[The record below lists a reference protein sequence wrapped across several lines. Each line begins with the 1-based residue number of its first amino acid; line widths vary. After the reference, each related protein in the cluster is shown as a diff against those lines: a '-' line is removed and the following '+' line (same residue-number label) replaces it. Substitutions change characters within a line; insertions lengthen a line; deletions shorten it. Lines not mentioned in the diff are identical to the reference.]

1 MAQSMIAVYVQTD
14 GSMVDPT
21 SLQLI
26 TKARA
31 IANGQRVVAL
41 LPTSDADQT
50 VATVKQY
57 GPNEIFVLAD
67 DRFAAATDTE
77 IADGLYQVVE
87 QVQPNSML
95 IPATVVGR
103 SVAPRLQ
110 AKLQTGLTADCLD
123 VYFDGETLV
132 QVKPTYGDDIM
143 CEIICA
149 DRRPQMATVRPNVFQ
164 AEPAQV
170 ATQVTNVDFEFH
182 PEAHIKMEKPT
193 PIISSSANISDASVV
208 IALGRGADNPQL
220 IEKAQKLAARLGGM
234 VGVSRPLTDHAEFGH
249 ESQIGQSGQSIAPDL
264 LINFGISGAT
274 QYLVGIENAKT
285 IVSVNIDPDAPIF
298 TKSDYAYVGD
308 SNDFMDTLLSSTR
321 V

>member
-1 MAQSMIAVYVQTD
+1 MIAVYVQTD
-14 GSMVDPT
+14 GSMVEPT

-57 GPNEIFVLAD
+57 GPDEILVLAD

-77 IADGLYQVVE
+77 LADGLYQVVE

-123 VYFDGETLV
+123 VYFDGDTLV

-164 AEPAQV
+164 AEPAQA

-182 PEAHIKMEKPT
+182 PEAHI
-193 PIISSSANISDASVV
+193 
-208 IALGRGADNPQL
+208 
-220 IEKAQKLAARLGGM
+220 
-234 VGVSRPLTDHAEFGH
+234 
-249 ESQIGQSGQSIAPDL
+249 
-264 LINFGISGAT
+264 
-274 QYLVGIENAKT
+274 
-285 IVSVNIDPDAPIF
+285 
-298 TKSDYAYVGD
+298 
-308 SNDFMDTLLSSTR
+308 
-321 V
+321 

>member
-1 MAQSMIAVYVQTD
+1 MAETMIAVYVQTN
-14 GSMVDPT
+14 GATVEET

-31 IANGQRVVAL
+31 IAAGQQVVAL
-41 LPTSDADQT
+41 LSTSAPDDT

-57 GPNEIFVLAD
+57 GPDEIMVLD
-67 DRFAAATDTE
+67 DARFAAASDTE
-77 IADGLYQVVE
+77 IADALYQVVT
-87 QVQPNSML
+87 QIQPNSLL
-95 IPATVVGR
+95 IPATVIGR

-123 VYFDGETLV
+123 VYFNEDVLV

-164 AEPAQV
+164 AQRAT
-170 ATQVTNVDFEFH
+170 ANTQVTPVAFDFH
-182 PEAHIKMEKPT
+182 PEDHIETETPT
-193 PIISSSANISDASVV
+193 PIISSSANISDASTV
-208 IALGRGADNPQL
+208 IALGRGADSPQL
-220 IEKAQKLAARLGGM
+220 IEKAQKLAAKMGGM
-234 VGVSRPLTDHAEFGH
+234 VGVSRPLTDHDEFGH
-249 ESQIGQSGQSIAPDL
+249 ETQIGQSGQSIAPDL
-264 LINFGISGAT
+264 LINFGISGAV

-285 IVSVNIDPDAPIF
+285 IVSVNTDPDAPIF

-308 SNDFMDTLLSSTR
+308 ANDFMDALLER
-321 V
+321 VK